1 MLIHPKGYTTQPEKN
16 QKNHFE
22 NKNRKKTIK
31 PYRIEFRSLTEFQ
44 ELQIMNREPELES
57 KVANSIR
64 NCRIYLQYNTIINS
78 TSFVVSFKLLIPQ
91 KLQMQPSEFHLL
103 QLYKAEIQKDINLMH
118 IHTKIISM

>member
-1 MLIHPKGYTTQPEKN
+1 
-16 QKNHFE
+16 
-22 NKNRKKTIK
+22 
-31 PYRIEFRSLTEFQ
+31 
-44 ELQIMNREPELES
+44 MNREPELES